1 MYNTITN
8 IFFLS
13 LHCSNAYE
21 SEILQRQFWHS
32 FALCNEKTEDQ
43 KLGWGGLGGQV
54 SSVVLNFFTEV
65 WRTLK
70 WNPTNTIIRKAHKKL
85 MLMSWSMIWYR
96 WSGSICE
103 YSLRSLFWLLTK
115 ICRSARNLN
124 HVHYLMYM
132 TKSEKYFR
140 DRVSLYSADWI
151 RTPCIDQAVLKLI
164 EIYLP
169 KPPKNW
175 D

>member
-1 MYNTITN
+1 MQWENRSSEAGVRGTGGSSD
-8 IFFLS
+8 LS
-13 LHCSNAYE
+13 G
-21 SEILQRQFWHS
+21 I
-32 FALCNEKTEDQ
+32 
-43 KLGWGGLGGQV
+43 KL
-54 SSVVLNFFTEV
+54 FTEV

-70 WNPTNTIIRKAHKKL
+70 WNPTNTIIHKAHKKL

-132 TKSEKYFR
+132 TKSEKLYFR
-140 DRVSLYSADWI
+140 DRVSLYSTDWI

-169 KPPKNW
+169 KPPKHW